1 MDTLDTY
8 LMIRRTL
15 TVTLLIVASKISPSV
30 NAKPRTSHLLAHRE
44 VVYFLRTTLRV
55 DLGITMPS
63 MRPPNISPPTAST
76 SNTLAVQ
83 AAESMSLL
91 Q

>member
-8 LMIRRTL
+8 LMKRRAL
-15 TVTLLIVASKISPSV
+15 TVTLQIVALKMSPSA
-30 NAKPRTSHLLAHRE
+30 NAKRRTSHLLAHWE
-44 VVYFLRTTLRV
+44 VVTFLHTTLRV

-63 MRPPNISPPTAST
+63 MRRPNISPTTPST

-83 AAESMSLL
+83 AAEIMWLL

>member
-8 LMIRRTL
+8 LMIRKTL
-15 TVTLLIVASKISPSV
+15 TVTLQIVALKMSPSV
-30 NAKPRTSHLLAHRE
+30 NAKQHMSHLLAHRGA
-44 VVYFLRTTLRV
+44 VTFLPTTLHV
-55 DLGITMPS
+55 DLGITMPL
-63 MRPPNISPPTAST
+63 MRPLNISPTTPST

-83 AAESMSLL
+83 VAEIMWSL